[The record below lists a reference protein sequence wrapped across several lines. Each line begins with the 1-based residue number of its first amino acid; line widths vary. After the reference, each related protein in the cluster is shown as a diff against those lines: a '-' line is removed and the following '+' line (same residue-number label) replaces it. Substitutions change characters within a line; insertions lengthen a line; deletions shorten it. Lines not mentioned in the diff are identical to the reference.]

1 MLIRESPLTQDDIH
15 EWLESFGLG
24 YKRDDPSTIRE
35 ECLPI
40 IHQKGLVQAYGAPH
54 ESFTWGVRSEPAVL
68 DVFARLY
75 GTEDLLSSF
84 DAVNISLPNRRDLP
98 DVKPWP
104 HVDQVMEQAIQYSEG
119 SR

>member
-1 MLIRESPLTQDDIH
+1 MSVSNSLTRALSCSFDLTPRARLADEIQ

-54 ESFTWGVRSEPAVL
+54 EVGPN
-68 DVFARLY
+68 
-75 GTEDLLSSF
+75 LLNPLHFIDS
-84 DAVNISLPNRRDLP
+84 
-98 DVKPWP
+98 
-104 HVDQVMEQAIQYSEG
+104 
-119 SR
+119 